1 MAVGV
6 QVPPSAP
13 SNEKAPILGLFYES
27 LITAD
32 SELQLLLR
40 LRQQYPT
47 CTSKLV
53 HKPLVFSLAN

>member
-1 MAVGV
+1 MYVA
-6 QVPPSAP
+6 PFAP
-13 SNEKAPILGLFYES
+13 SNEKAPLLGLFYES

-53 HKPLVFSLAN
+53 H